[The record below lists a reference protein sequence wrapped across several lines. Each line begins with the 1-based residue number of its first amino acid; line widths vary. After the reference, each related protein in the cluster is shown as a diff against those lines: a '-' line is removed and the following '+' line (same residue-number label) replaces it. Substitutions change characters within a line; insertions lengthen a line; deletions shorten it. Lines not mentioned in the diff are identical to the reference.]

1 MWLFNWKDRHNEI
14 VEEIYVE
21 VYFLPSS
28 EIELFLMKDCEYWLY
43 IYSFSPR
50 GFGYQIKCIIPT
62 MRILWFERIA
72 QLINSIQNVRNT
84 KKKNLIISIIILTM
98 YDRNNSLSSII
109 TNDVRSHLK
118 NMIFDSENPLN
129 VRINKASSHD
139 KTVILLY
146 FYRSSIF
153 YLELG
158 GEFLVWEKK
167 RNFYQLQSRNK

>member
-1 MWLFNWKDRHNEI
+1 
-14 VEEIYVE
+14 
-21 VYFLPSS
+21 
-28 EIELFLMKDCEYWLY
+28 
-43 IYSFSPR
+43 
-50 GFGYQIKCIIPT
+50 
-62 MRILWFERIA
+62 
-72 QLINSIQNVRNT
+72 
-84 KKKNLIISIIILTM
+84 M

-158 GEFLVWEKK
+158 GEFLV
-167 RNFYQLQSRNK
+167 